1 MQFFAMLLLGVDFL
15 HSKEIYHGNLKPG
28 NILVDQLSTGMQ
40 IAKIGDFGIPIIEAT
55 KDP

>member
-15 HSKEIYHGNLKPG
+15 HSKEICHGNLKPG